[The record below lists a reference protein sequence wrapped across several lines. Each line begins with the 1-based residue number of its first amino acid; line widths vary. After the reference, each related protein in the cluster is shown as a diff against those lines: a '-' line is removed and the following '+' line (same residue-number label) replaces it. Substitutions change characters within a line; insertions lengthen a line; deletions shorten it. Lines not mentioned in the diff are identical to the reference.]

1 MNVIATLNR
10 NVSVDD
16 MVLCYFNIRPKL
28 KYKHICNLIN
38 ERHGV
43 SLTMRRLLQICK
55 KLGLSR
61 QRNIDDGTLYSILC
75 NELGKYQC
83 MYTLIHVS
91 TYCRPLLLV
100 AKRRNIKS
108 LYNFI

>member
-10 NVSVDD
+10 NVSLDD

-43 SLTMRRLLQICK
+43 PLTMRRLLRTCK
-55 KLGLSR
+55 KIGLSR
-61 QRNIDDGTLYSILC
+61 QRNIYDGTLYSILS
-75 NELGKYQC
+75 NKLGKDQF
-83 MYTLIHVS
+83 MYPLIYVS
-91 TYCRPLLLV
+91 TYCHALYLV
-100 AKRRNIKS
+100 AKRRAIKS
-108 LYNFI
+108 FYNLK